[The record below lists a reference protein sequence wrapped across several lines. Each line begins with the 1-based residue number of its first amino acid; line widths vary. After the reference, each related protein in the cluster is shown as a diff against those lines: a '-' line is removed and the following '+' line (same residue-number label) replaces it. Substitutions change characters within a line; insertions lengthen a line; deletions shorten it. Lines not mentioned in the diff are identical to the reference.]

1 MKVHLVIIDSRPEYF
16 RGADRTTSLVQMPFG
31 SGDLLNH
38 LTSQL
43 KSACVPGVS
52 ILTDFNVRAGYEDA
66 MRAISPSVDKIV
78 PLSRFSR
85 FLAAHEPSDW
95 LLMIDPRC
103 YPSDGY
109 GAEDLVEGAAADP
122 RWVRH
127 LVALEDIESGA
138 KEFVQLDAEGRV
150 AKVQRYYEAVTWSL
164 TSGVA
169 CSLLPVSSALIMQ
182 ELPFSSLPELRSA
195 LAARGV
201 PCQDVPVSGGV
212 YDLKEER
219 GLLEMG
225 RASAVG
231 LFARGGERVG
241 PQPLGTP
248 RRGGA
253 HRRPRGHPGRSGGG
267 RGGAHPR
274 PHDPRQGLPHRPRRG
289 GGAVGGA
296 GRRGGEG
303 RRHLAPSAGRRPAA
317 TGRRAAAAAA
327 VPGGDERRRRARAAL
342 GRPAPQEHLPGG
354 EAGGRVVPGADR
366 ARVAVA
372 AAAAGRA
379 PGAARLE
386 RARSLYGDKREG
398 MGGQVFRCWKFRS
411 MVVNAHA
418 LQQKLREASNV
429 DGPQFKIENDPRV
442 TRLGG
447 ILRKTNIDEL
457 PQLINVALGQM
468 SFVGPRPSPFRE
480 NQTCIP
486 WREGRLSVRPG
497 ITGLWQIC
505 RRDRSTGDFHQ
516 WIYYDLLYVRHMSP
530 WMDVKILGATFITL
544 GGKRSV
550 PLTWIISPERLGTV
564 TAHDDL
570 RSQPARA

>member
-1 MKVHLVIIDSRPEYF
+1 VKVHLVIIDSRPEYF

-43 KSACVPGVS
+43 RSACVPGVS

-66 MRAISPSVDKIV
+66 VRATAPSVDKIV

-231 LFARGGERVG
+231 LFARGGEESDRSPSAHLDAAARIVG
-241 PQPLGTP
+241 PVVIQEDVAVDAEALILGPTILGKGC
-248 RRGGA
+248 RI
-253 HRRPRGHPGRSGGG
+253 G
-267 RGGAHPR
+267 RGAVVAQSVVPA
-274 PHDPRQGLPHRPRRG
+274 
-289 GGAVGGA
+289 GAVIKDG
-296 GRRGGEG
+296 
-303 RRHLAPSAGRRPAA
+303 
-317 TGRRAAAAAA
+317 
-327 VPGGDERRRRARAAL
+327 
-342 GRPAPQEHLPGG
+342 
-354 EAGGRVVPGADR
+354 
-366 ARVAVA
+366 
-372 AAAAGRA
+372 
-379 PGAARLE
+379 
-386 RARSLYGDKREG
+386 ARSP
-398 MGGQVFRCWKFRS
+398 
-411 MVVNAHA
+411 
-418 LQQKLREASNV
+418 AS
-429 DGPQFKIENDPRV
+429 
-442 TRLGG
+442 
-447 ILRKTNIDEL
+447 
-457 PQLINVALGQM
+457 
-468 SFVGPRPSPFRE
+468 
-480 NQTCIP
+480 
-486 WREGRLSVRPG
+486 
-497 ITGLWQIC
+497 
-505 RRDRSTGDFHQ
+505 
-516 WIYYDLLYVRHMSP
+516 
-530 WMDVKILGATFITL
+530 
-544 GGKRSV
+544 
-550 PLTWIISPERLGTV
+550 
-564 TAHDDL
+564 
-570 RSQPARA
+570 

>member
-66 MRAISPSVDKIV
+66 VRAISPSVDKIV

-231 LFARGGERVG
+231 LFARGGEESDRSPSAHLDAAARIVG
-241 PQPLGTP
+241 PVVIQEEVAVDAEALILGPTILGKGC
-248 RRGGA
+248 RIGRGAVVAQSVVPAGA
-253 HRRPRGHPGRSGGG
+253 VVKDGATWRHRLVVGLPPQEGERPRQRPFPGVMSGVGVRVLHSDGPRSKSIY
-267 RGGAHPR
+267 P
-274 PHDPRQGLPHRPRRG
+274 
-289 GGAVGGA
+289 AVKLVV
-296 GRRGGEG
+296 ESF
-303 RRHLAPSAGRRPAA
+303 LAL
-317 TGRRAAAAAA
+317 T
-327 VPGGDERRRRARAAL
+327 AL
-342 GRPAPQEHLPGG
+342 VLLSPLLLL
-354 EAGGRVVPGADR
+354 
-366 ARVAVA
+366 VALLV
-372 AAAAGRA
+372 
-379 PGAARLE
+379 RLGSNGP
-386 RARSLYGDKREG
+386 SLYGDKREG